1 MSWKS
6 TSVKPC
12 TSQARENNRFEGQSV
27 KCTFY
32 VLDKRAWSYEAGGS
46 AGQGRKAKELEELKS
61 EAMQLAS
68 NELLSGE
75 GMLRGSS
82 TENLRVCGAGAQGE
96 GAGGAQ
102 VRSHAACEQP
112 NCFQERAC

>member
-1 MSWKS
+1 
-6 TSVKPC
+6 
-12 TSQARENNRFEGQSV
+12 
-27 KCTFY
+27 
-32 VLDKRAWSYEAGGS
+32 
-46 AGQGRKAKELEELKS
+46 
-61 EAMQLAS
+61 
-68 NELLSGE
+68 
-75 GMLRGSS
+75 MLRGSR

>member
-1 MSWKS
+1 MLRGSR
-6 TSVKPC
+6 T
-12 TSQARENNRFEGQSV
+12 ENLRVCGAGAQGEG
-27 KCTFY
+27 
-32 VLDKRAWSYEAGGS
+32 AGGAQVRS
-46 AGQGRKAKELEELKS
+46 PCSLRATELP
-61 EAMQLAS
+61 
-68 NELLSGE
+68 SGE
-75 GMLRGSS
+75 GMLRGSR